1 MNIEDFI
8 KSEKP
13 NPTKALMGAFKEEI
27 RKLLSLEYSTAQI
40 LKFLEANHVKCNK
53 QTLGKF
59 ILRHKLRQASP
70 SNPLPFVDLPK
81 EELAE
86 VKTPLEIP
94 TSQSLPRPIS
104 ENNHSIKSAIKQSI
118 SLLGD

>member
-1 MNIEDFI
+1 MNIDDFI

-13 NPTKALMGAFKEEI
+13 NPTKAQMGAFKEEI

-70 SNPLPFVDLPK
+70 PNPLPPCWFANKRVDWG
-81 EELAE
+81 
-86 VKTPLEIP
+86 
-94 TSQSLPRPIS
+94 
-104 ENNHSIKSAIKQSI
+104 ENTIRNACVSIIAKAY
-118 SLLGD
+118 